1 MILWESWENS
11 IFFQNNDSSGADNCL
26 RIWAWVAQ
34 PFSPGRKGRPGN
46 VWNIG
51 ALKTN
56 HEDMVNLMRTSMDF
70 GWQNMSTRW
79 DQSKFHS
86 KLKNLG
92 MSSKSNCLQAAD
104 ALHMIHISP
113 SLWIV
118 MFSNLW
124 NPQVTL
130 PQGNAPFH
138 SSVGSCS
145 NSPQSFSSNEPSNA
159 FNMSIHFPSHF
170 NFLDVKQPKAQQTI
184 EINRLITK
192 DHATGSPLGSLEQG
206 LPEGLPLSWT
216 FLSGWAL
223 VQVASWDLISAEL
236 ASWGLASWG
245 NGRWDGMAWNYNMAF
260 GGESNWATCFM
271 VIQHK

>member
-1 MILWESWENS
+1 
-11 IFFQNNDSSGADNCL
+11 
-26 RIWAWVAQ
+26 
-34 PFSPGRKGRPGN
+34 
-46 VWNIG
+46 
-51 ALKTN
+51 
-56 HEDMVNLMRTSMDF
+56 MRTSMDF

-104 ALHMIHISP
+104 ALRMIHISP
-113 SLWIV
+113 PLWIV
-118 MFSNLW
+118 MFSSLW
-124 NPQVTL
+124 KPQVTL

-138 SSVGSCS
+138 LSVGSCS

-170 NFLDVKQPKAQQTI
+170 NFLGVKQPKAQQTI

-206 LPEGLPLSWT
+206 LPEGLPPSWT
-216 FLSGWAL
+216 FLSGVSFGASGELRPDTRWVSQLGAWVSQLGGWNGLELQHGFWWWEQLSHLFHGNPAQL
-223 VQVASWDLISAEL
+223 V
-236 ASWGLASWG
+236 
-245 NGRWDGMAWNYNMAF
+245 
-260 GGESNWATCFM
+260 
-271 VIQHK
+271 